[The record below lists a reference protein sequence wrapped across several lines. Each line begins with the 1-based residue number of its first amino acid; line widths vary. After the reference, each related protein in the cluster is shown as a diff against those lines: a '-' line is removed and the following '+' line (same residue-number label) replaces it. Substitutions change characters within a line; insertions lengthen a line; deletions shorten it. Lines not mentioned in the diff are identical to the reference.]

1 MKSAFG
7 ISIFLVQTP
16 EDLSDPMFFLGLL
29 SGYGFSWTHERPS
42 SYHRRTKSGGC
53 PGRPSS
59 SFSAPFDP
67 RRSQTTRAVERLVR
81 PRTDLPEHPLVARF
95 LNNIA
100 IVASATAPISAKRR
114 RVNVCALARRSDNG
128 SGAVPPHPFGPMG
141 LRPNSLSLV
150 VADVNTSTP
159 PRFAISARKPHRR
172 LLCYLGNEPLEPLLN
187 DWIRSIVTLRGLRV
201 FPESKH

>member
-1 MKSAFG
+1 MKGAFG

-29 SGYGFSWTHERPS
+29 SGYGFSWTHDRPS
-42 SYHRRTKSGGC
+42 SYHRGTKSGGC

-67 RRSQTTRAVERLVR
+67 NYALWSKGLCGLDL
-81 PRTDLPEHPLVARF
+81 DLPEH
-95 LNNIA
+95 
-100 IVASATAPISAKRR
+100 
-114 RVNVCALARRSDNG
+114 
-128 SGAVPPHPFGPMG
+128 
-141 LRPNSLSLV
+141 
-150 VADVNTSTP
+150 
-159 PRFAISARKPHRR
+159 
-172 LLCYLGNEPLEPLLN
+172 PLEPLLN